1 MRKILFFINFIT
13 ILIILSSCSN
23 DSKPETLTQVNKD
36 TLQEETFDIFSLN
49 YPEIKYQT
57 IHINDISI
65 LNKIKN
71 KYQDSS
77 ATLRK
82 AYIRTLETLNRKDLA
97 FFRVGQD
104 IIVPDSI
111 IDDMRAYSIFP
122 DDYPGAKK
130 IEKLILVCNKMQ
142 CYACYEY
149 GNLVRFAAANTG
161 KERTPT
167 FPGRYALVWRQLLR
181 ISSLDSTW
189 EMPYT
194 FNFHQFA
201 GSAMHQFSMPGRP
214 VSHSCIRQFNDDAL
228 WIYNWGKGA
237 KYDTNKQPIPLT
249 GTPLIILNV
258 FDYSIPKG
266 GPWLNLT
273 SNKCYYVTVPEK
285 PMEVEEALIP
295 YHQIPKTSRGML
307 PNKQRYID
315 AERILRE
322 RGIVREGVI
331 LSESIDFNQLRKE
344 KLARKEKER
353 LEKLEKEKQNT
364 NTIDDSIIKEDTTIK
379 EKRIQTNID
388 N

>member
-130 IEKLILVCNKMQ
+130 IEKLKSGCKKI
-142 CYACYEY
+142 
-149 GNLVRFAAANTG
+149 
-161 KERTPT
+161 
-167 FPGRYALVWRQLLR
+167 
-181 ISSLDSTW
+181 
-189 EMPYT
+189 
-194 FNFHQFA
+194 
-201 GSAMHQFSMPGRP
+201 
-214 VSHSCIRQFNDDAL
+214 
-228 WIYNWGKGA
+228 
-237 KYDTNKQPIPLT
+237 
-249 GTPLIILNV
+249 
-258 FDYSIPKG
+258 
-266 GPWLNLT
+266 
-273 SNKCYYVTVPEK
+273 
-285 PMEVEEALIP
+285 
-295 YHQIPKTSRGML
+295 QI
-307 PNKQRYID
+307 
-315 AERILRE
+315 
-322 RGIVREGVI
+322 
-331 LSESIDFNQLRKE
+331 
-344 KLARKEKER
+344 
-353 LEKLEKEKQNT
+353 
-364 NTIDDSIIKEDTTIK
+364 
-379 EKRIQTNID
+379 
-388 N
+388 